1 MFIYIVLNSHVPS
14 LVANCKY
21 IELFHCEHQ
30 LKGMAGYCLVNLQ
43 SALAFILNVKPE
55 NLNMDP
61 TEFRRKLVDATSK
74 FEAGPDAIEA

>member
-1 MFIYIVLNSHVPS
+1 
-14 LVANCKY
+14 
-21 IELFHCEHQ
+21 
-30 LKGMAGYCLVNLQ
+30 MAGYCLVNLQ